1 MTHVST
7 PKTDKKTLDPR
18 IHCDYARLVKLKTNI
33 DGFSLFPYLK
43 TSRQLSGRH
52 LSKYRGRGLN
62 FEELRHYYLGDD
74 IRNLDWKV
82 TLRTGKPHVRS
93 YTEEKDHNVILCV
106 DQRSNLFFSSVDI
119 MKSVVAAEL
128 ASLCAW
134 RVIKESD
141 RVGFF
146 LITNENTEWMPPK
159 RSQNDILHYLKKIT
173 TANQSLQVKTK
184 EKHSISFSDS
194 LHSLNRRNLKN
205 SVIIIFSDW
214 INISKEDVSLLK
226 HLQKYN
232 DVLSILISDP
242 MDFSLT
248 TTPSSKWVLS
258 NGTHQIN
265 LEKRKDIIKANC
277 HLEKT
282 YQNRCEALR
291 QLMAI
296 KRLPF
301 MEVST
306 AGNHISQFTHLLRA
320 K

>member
-1 MTHVST
+1 MAHASNT
-7 PKTDKKTLDPR
+7 KINQKILDPR
-18 IHCDYARLVKLKTNI
+18 IYCDYARLVKMKTNI
-33 DGFSLFPYLK
+33 DGFSLSPYLK

-62 FEELRHYYLGDD
+62 FDELRHYHLGDD

-106 DQRSNLFFSSVDI
+106 DQRSSLFFSSIDT

-134 RVIKESD
+134 RVVKESD

-146 LITNENTEWMPPK
+146 LISDENTEWMSPK
-159 RSQNDILHYLKKIT
+159 RSQNDILKYLKKLAAT
-173 TANQSLQVKTK
+173 NQSLQVNTK
-184 EKHSISFSDS
+184 EKHSISFSNA

-205 SVIIIFSDW
+205 SIIIIFSDW

-226 HLQKYN
+226 HLQRYN
-232 DVLSILISDP
+232 DVLSVLISDP
-242 MDFSLT
+242 MDSSLT
-248 TTPSSKWVLS
+248 KTPSSKWVLS

-291 QLMAI
+291 HLMAI

>member
-1 MTHVST
+1 MTHASNT
-7 PKTDKKTLDPR
+7 KINQEILDPR
-18 IHCDYARLVKLKTNI
+18 IYCDYTRLVKLKTNI
-33 DGFSLFPYLK
+33 DGFSFFPYLK

-62 FEELRHYYLGDD
+62 FDELRHYHLGDD

-93 YTEEKDHNVILCV
+93 YTKEKDHNVILCV
-106 DQRSNLFFSSVDI
+106 DQRSSLFFSSIDT
-119 MKSVVAAEL
+119 MKSVIAAEL

-134 RVIKESD
+134 RVVKESD

-146 LITNENTEWMPPK
+146 LINDKNTEWMPPK
-159 RSQNDILHYLKKIT
+159 RSQNDVLKYLKKLAAI
-173 TANQSLQVKTK
+173 NQSLQVNTK
-184 EKHSISFSDS
+184 EKHSISFSNA

-205 SVIIIFSDW
+205 SIIIIFSDW
-214 INISKEDVSLLK
+214 VNITEEDVSLLK

-232 DVLSILISDP
+232 DILSILISDP
-242 MDFSLT
+242 MDSSLMA
-248 TTPSSKWVLS
+248 TPSSKWVLS
-258 NGTHQIN
+258 NGIHQIN
-265 LEKRKDIIKANC
+265 LEKRQDIIKANY

-306 AGNHISQFTHLLRA
+306 AGNHISQFTRLLRA
-320 K
+320 R

>member
-1 MTHVST
+1 MTHASNT
-7 PKTDKKTLDPR
+7 KINQEILDPR
-18 IHCDYARLVKLKTNI
+18 IHCDYTRLVKLKTNI
-33 DGFSLFPYLK
+33 DGFSFFPYLK

-62 FEELRHYYLGDD
+62 FDELRHYHLGDD

-106 DQRSNLFFSSVDI
+106 DQRSSLFFSSIDT
-119 MKSVVAAEL
+119 MKSVIAAEL

-134 RVIKESD
+134 RVVKESD

-146 LITNENTEWMPPK
+146 LINDKNTEWMPPK
-159 RSQNDILHYLKKIT
+159 RSQNDVLKYLKKLAAI
-173 TANQSLQVKTK
+173 NQSLQVNTK
-184 EKHSISFSDS
+184 EKHSLSFSNA

-205 SVIIIFSDW
+205 SIIIIFSDW
-214 INISKEDVSLLK
+214 INISEEDVSLLK

-248 TTPSSKWVLS
+248 ATSSPKWVLS

-306 AGNHISQFTHLLRA
+306 TGNHISQFTRLLRA
-320 K
+320 R

>member
-1 MTHVST
+1 MTHASNT
-7 PKTDKKTLDPR
+7 KINQEILDPR
-18 IHCDYARLVKLKTNI
+18 IYCDYTRLVKLKTNI
-33 DGFSLFPYLK
+33 DGFSFFPYLK

-62 FEELRHYYLGDD
+62 FDELRHYHLGDD

-93 YTEEKDHNVILCV
+93 YTEEQDHNVILCV
-106 DQRSNLFFSSVDI
+106 DQRSSLFFSSIDT
-119 MKSVVAAEL
+119 MKSVIAAEL

-134 RVIKESD
+134 RVVKESD

-146 LITNENTEWMPPK
+146 LINDKNTEWMPPK
-159 RSQNDILHYLKKIT
+159 RSQNDVLKYLKKLAAI
-173 TANQSLQVKTK
+173 NQSLQVNTK
-184 EKHSISFSDS
+184 EKHSLSFSNA

-205 SVIIIFSDW
+205 SIIIIFSDW
-214 INISKEDVSLLK
+214 INISEEDVSLLK

-248 TTPSSKWVLS
+248 ATSSPKWVLS

-306 AGNHISQFTHLLRA
+306 TGNHISQFTRLLRA
-320 K
+320 R

>member
-1 MTHVST
+1 MTHLSST
-7 PKTDKKTLDPR
+7 QSNQKTLDHR
-18 IHCDYARLVKLKTNI
+18 IYCEYTRLVKLKTNI
-33 DGFSLFPYLK
+33 DGFSLSSRLK
-43 TSRQLSGRH
+43 TSHQLSGRH

-62 FEELRHYYLGDD
+62 FEELRHYHLGDD

-106 DQRSNLFFSSVDI
+106 DQRSSLFFSSVDT

-134 RVIKESD
+134 RIIKESD

-146 LITNENTEWMPPK
+146 LIKNEKTEWMSPQ
-159 RSQNDILHYLKKIT
+159 RSQNDVLHYLKKLAAT
-173 TANQSLQVKTK
+173 NQSLHVNTK
-184 EKHSISFSDS
+184 EKHSVSFSDA

-214 INISKEDVSLLK
+214 IDMTEKDVSLLK

-277 HLEKT
+277 HLENE
-282 YQNRCEALR
+282 YQKRCDALH

-306 AGNHISQFTHLLRA
+306 AGNHISQFTRLLRA
-320 K
+320 R

>member
-1 MTHVST
+1 MAHASNT
-7 PKTDKKTLDPR
+7 KINQKILDPR
-18 IHCDYARLVKLKTNI
+18 IYCDYARLVKLKTNI
-33 DGFSLFPYLK
+33 DGFSLSPYLK

-62 FEELRHYYLGDD
+62 FEELRHYHLGDD

-106 DQRSNLFFSSVDI
+106 DQRSSLFFSSIDT

-134 RVIKESD
+134 RVVKESD

-146 LITNENTEWMPPK
+146 LISDENTEWMSPK
-159 RSQNDILHYLKKIT
+159 RSQNDVLKYLKKLAAT
-173 TANQSLQVKTK
+173 NQSLQVNTK
-184 EKHSISFSDS
+184 EKHSISFSNA

-205 SVIIIFSDW
+205 SIIIIFSDW

-226 HLQKYN
+226 HLQRYN
-232 DVLSILISDP
+232 DVLSVLISDP
-242 MDFSLT
+242 MDSSLT
-248 TTPSSKWVLS
+248 KTPSSKWVLS
-258 NGTHQIN
+258 NGIHQIN
-265 LEKRKDIIKANC
+265 LEKRQDIIKANC
-277 HLEKT
+277 HLEKA

-291 QLMAI
+291 HLMAI

-301 MEVST
+301 MEIST